1 MGKFDF
7 RGLTVAL
14 AALAVVAGGASAAE
28 RRAAAHPDLSGLW
41 TSTSLTELQ
50 RPNGLTSLTLS
61 DADAAA
67 YARRHIAEIRAERD
81 NVGGRGSE
89 VDFWN
94 LGDRL
99 ARIGGKARTSWIVE
113 PADGRLPFSPAGL
126 AARARES
133 AAHGNS
139 DNPESRNASEQCL
152 VAGWAAAGPPMMN
165 SPYGNEYQIVQT
177 KDAVAIALE
186 TIHDVRVVRLIA
198 RPADGG
204 LAPDPRRHLP
214 ASVRPWMGDSIGW
227 WDGATLVVETTNF
240 NPGDALKIPTDLY
253 ISANARVIERFSRVG
268 PGDLL
273 YEFTVEDP
281 ATYTQPWRAQM
292 AFQRSKGPM
301 FEYACHEG
309 NYSLPGI
316 LAGAR
321 HEEAQA
327 H

>member
-1 MGKFDF
+1 MGKLDL
-7 RGLTVAL
+7 RGLMAAVAVL
-14 AALAVVAGGASAAE
+14 AAVAGGASAGD
-28 RRAAAHPDLSGLW
+28 RHAAAHPDLSGLW

-50 RPNGLTSLTLS
+50 RPAGLTSPTLS

-67 YARRHIAEIRAERD
+67 YARRHIAEIHAERD

-89 VDFWN
+89 VDYWN

-99 ARIGGKARTSWIVE
+99 ARIGGHARTSWIVE
-113 PADGRLPFSPAGL
+113 PADGRLPYSPAGL
-126 AARARES
+126 AARARET
-133 AAHGNS
+133 AAHANA
-139 DNPESRNASEQCL
+139 DNPESRNVSEQCL

-165 SPYGNEYQIVQT
+165 SPYGDEYQIVQT
-177 KDAVAIALE
+177 RDAVAIVME
-186 TIHDVRVVRLIA
+186 TIHDARIVRLIA
-198 RPADGG
+198 RPPGG
-204 LAPDPRRHLP
+204 DARDPGRHLP
-214 ASVRPWMGDSIGW
+214 ASVRPWMGDSVGW

-240 NPGDALKIPTDLY
+240 NPGDALKLPTDLY
-253 ISANARVIERFSRVG
+253 ISADARVIERFSRAG
-268 PGDLL
+268 PVDLL

-281 ATYTQPWRAQM
+281 ATFTRPWRAQM

>member
-1 MGKFDF
+1 MGISNL
-7 RGLTVAL
+7 RGLMAGVAL
-14 AALAVVAGGASAAE
+14 LATVAGGASAGD
-28 RRAAAHPDLSGLW
+28 RPAAKHPNLSGLW

-50 RPNGLTSLTLS
+50 RPAGLSSLTLS
-61 DADAAA
+61 DAEATA
-67 YARRHIAEIRAERD
+67 YAGRHLAEMHTERD

-89 VDFWN
+89 VDYWS

-99 ARIGGKARTSWIVE
+99 ARIGGQARTSWIVE
-113 PADGRLPFSPAGL
+113 PADGRLPYSPGGL
-126 AARARES
+126 AARAREV

-139 DNPESRNASEQCL
+139 DNPESRNVSEQCL
-152 VAGWAAAGPPMMN
+152 VAGWAAAGPPMIN
-165 SPYGNEYQIVQT
+165 SPYGDEYQIVQT
-177 KDAVAIALE
+177 GDAVAIVME
-186 TIHDVRVVRLIA
+186 TIHDVRIVRLIP
-198 RPADGG
+198 RPPGGDAADPG
-204 LAPDPRRHLP
+204 RHLP
-214 ASVRPWMGDSIGW
+214 PSVRPWMGDSVGW

-240 NPGDALKIPTDLY
+240 NPGDALKMPTDLY
-253 ISANARVIERFSRVG
+253 ISASARVVERFSRSG

-281 ATYTQPWRAQM
+281 ATFTRTWRAQM